1 MKRYSLIVLVAALM
15 LVGCTKRVNPTMGS
29 FIPTETKFMNNIG
42 DGSIVVRA
50 WGFGATTEDA
60 RNQAQKQAL
69 RDIIFKGVNVNGNAM
84 LSKPLVTELN
94 AEQKY
99 QAFFNAF
106 FAENGDWTRFVS
118 AQDDLTK
125 KRNKRTDETWQKTE
139 SATVRVHVA
148 ELQGYLMDKGILK
161 P

>member
-1 MKRYSLIVLVAALM
+1 MF
-15 LVGCTKRVNPTMGS
+15 VGCTKKVNHTTGS
-29 FIPTETKFMNNIG
+29 FTPTETMFMNNIG

-50 WGFGATTEDA
+50 WGFGATTKDA
-60 RNQAQKQAL
+60 RNQARKQAVH
-69 RDIIFKGVNVNGNAM
+69 DIIFKGVNVNGNAM

-106 FAENGDWTRFVS
+106 FAEDGDWTRFVS
-118 AQDDLTK
+118 AEDDLTK
-125 KRNKRTDETWQKTE
+125 GRNKKTDETWQKKE
-139 SATVRVHVA
+139 AATVRVHVA
-148 ELQGYLMDKGILK
+148 ELKSYLMEKGILK